1 MGPLSF
7 AYPLEV
13 HKLVNA
19 VMFEKTGTGYDR
31 GVSDVFLKNNVCV
44 NETPF
49 ELGEVSFH
57 HNLNLY

>member
-7 AYPLEV
+7 AYPLDV

-19 VMFEKTGTGYDR
+19 ISFEKTGTGYD
-31 GVSDVFLKNNVCV
+31 SESEVFKKNCVTV

-49 ELGEVSFH
+49 ELGEVNF
-57 HNLNLY
+57 LTI